1 VVSSTLDVDIDA
13 VLAAVDPSRTLFSH
27 DKMEGVAVL
36 DGGKTLVISNDSDFG
51 ISSAISAAGGSAA
64 TAPYELIAKDDPL
77 TGQQDDGQLL
87 VVHTNRLPG

>member
-1 VVSSTLDVDIDA
+1 V
-13 VLAAVDPSRTLFSH
+13 P
-27 DKMEGVAVL
+27 
-36 DGGKTLVISNDSDFG
+36 
-51 ISSAISAAGGSAA
+51 A